1 MAAIRATRSASALR
15 QLTVR
20 AMLLLAAAI
29 GTGTA
34 AQAQIDVPNVISP
47 LRIEPDH
54 NNVNLVDGRTTI
66 DVPVLSV
73 PAAPNLRFDRIQN
86 AAPYMTGTIGD
97 NQASSTSAQ
106 RSYSVHTGGGT
117 SESFQCS
124 EADCASIMR
133 SGSTFHFVPN
143 AGGNYRQAG
152 SGAVWHYT
160 EVSVATPA
168 PNARRVA
175 YASSVT
181 YPNGE
186 VISYS
191 YDQVT
196 EAGNPTINYR
206 PTRISSS
213 LGYFIA
219 ISYQGNTFGTNAW
232 GTVLAAVLYAS
243 AVPTTPLGRLTY
255 SADGTT
261 VTDHGSRALNDNDGR
276 DYHCSGC
283 TNTLGIDL
291 ETGAGSTQLPDE
303 SALAVQIVRQ
313 SDTTNVVSAVTRDGV
328 QWTYSY
334 VNLRPWTAV
343 NQYLF
348 DKVTVNGPNGYQQV
362 YDISQVGSFTQPRN
376 VISRVTDSIGRQT
389 SYLYDE
395 YFRPYQVTYP
405 EGNSAMIAYDD
416 YGNLIW
422 RRSRAR
428 LVGGQPDPALPD
440 IIETAHFPTDPS
452 EGCTGVL
459 CYRPTWS
466 RDGLSRQTDYAYG
479 ATLDGIPTGQLT
491 AQTDPADANGV
502 RRKTLVTYAASSS
515 DYSVAVSRRTAVR
528 ICGESATTTTCG
540 TNAEIR
546 TEYDYWNNTFLPS
559 VERRIDAAAGITLT
573 TTYSY
578 DPAGRLL
585 STDGP
590 LAGND
595 DATYSRYDIY
605 GRKTWE
611 IGPAGPDGV
620 RQATRTTYRNSDD
633 RPMLVEVGTIPSANS
648 DVLNVQRQAGTTY
661 DTRRNPIGETVSVG
675 ATTYSLVERRFN
687 DRGLLECEA
696 HRMNP
701 AAFTVTVDA
710 CTLGTPGSG
719 ANDFGP
725 DRITRNVYDAA
736 GQRLQVRRGVNTLA
750 EGAEATWAYNGSGQ
764 ITTVIDGNGNRAEL
778 RYDGRGRQ
786 DRWTF
791 PSNLAPSSR
800 PVPFDDSTP
809 AQALATAGAV
819 NANDYEE
826 YGYDLAGNR
835 TSLRKRDGSLITYQY
850 DNLNRVTA
858 KIVPERTSGS
868 QALTSA
874 QTRDVY
880 YGYDLRNAQTYAR
893 FDSATG
899 EGVTNVYDGF
909 GQLSST
915 TLVMDGVSRALSYQY
930 DAGGRRVQI
939 TQPDGAFFVYT
950 YDARSRLTLVRESW
964 SYWLNGF
971 SFNPLGLVS
980 EQSYQGGVA
989 GYAGYGYDAL
999 GRLSSASHNLPNIG
1013 TNPDRDVSFSSGA
1026 RNPAGQ
1032 IPAVTRNNDAY
1043 AWGGHYAVTRTY
1055 AANGLNQYSQ
1065 VGTAPY
1071 TYDLN
1076 GNLISY
1082 VTPQGSQGFVYD
1094 IENRLVSASGAFN
1107 NASLRYDPLGRLYEM
1122 SSAAGTTRFLYDGD
1136 ALVAEYN
1143 GAGTLTARYVH
1154 GSDAAADD
1162 PLIWYDS
1169 QGRRRS
1175 LITDQQGSVI
1185 ALSDTSGGVAE
1196 TAPLVVNTYDEYG
1209 IPGAGNQGRFQ
1220 YTGQAWLAELGMYYY
1235 KARIYSPMLGRFMQ
1249 TDPVGY
1255 KDQFNLYAYVANDPV
1270 NRSDP
1275 TGMEIA
1281 LTGSEQNRRRF
1292 IQISARATG
1301 LRLSERHGRIV
1312 ASPARRGAH
1321 EGVAATTFRNAIN
1334 STAVIQVDAVSDD
1347 PTVLVDRWIDN
1358 KVDVADIGAFQ
1369 NRDANLGAAALTHV
1383 LSERT
1388 EMYQNTQPQGNAHQ
1402 TALGVEAR
1410 VMGHGAVTRTEAGQ
1424 AGPGPGQ
1431 SYRIEYRNAAGT
1443 ITQSFA
1449 FTNDAN
1455 GTPQ

>member
-29 GTGTA
+29 GAGTA
-34 AQAQIDVPNVISP
+34 AQAQMDVPNVISP

-86 AAPYMTGTIGD
+86 AAPYLTGSIGD
-97 NQASSTSAQ
+97 NQASSTTAQ

-117 SESFQCS
+117 SESFQCV

-133 SGSTFHFVPN
+133 TGSTFHFIPN
-143 AGGNYRQAG
+143 AGGTYRQAG
-152 SGAVWHYT
+152 SGAIWHYT
-160 EVSVATPA
+160 EVSVATSA
-168 PNARRVA
+168 PHARRVA
-175 YASSVT
+175 YASDVT

-243 AVPTTPLGRLTY
+243 AAPTTPLGRLTY
-255 SADGTT
+255 SADGTAI
-261 VTDHGSRALNDNDGR
+261 TDHGSRALNDNDGR
-276 DYHCSGC
+276 DYHCTGC

-303 SALAVQIVRQ
+303 SALAMQIVRQ

-334 VNLRPWTAV
+334 DNLRPWTAIS
-343 NQYLF
+343 QYLF
-348 DKVTVNGPNGYQQV
+348 DKVTVNGPNGFHQV
-362 YDISQVGSFTQPRN
+362 YNISQVGSFTQPRN
-376 VISRVTDSIGRQT
+376 VISSVTDSINRQT
-389 SYLYDE
+389 SYLYDD

-405 EGNSAMIAYDD
+405 EGNSVMVAYDD
-416 YGNLIW
+416 YGNLYW
-422 RRSRAR
+422 RRTRAR
-428 LVGGQPDPALPD
+428 LIGGQPDPTLPD

-466 RDGLSRQTDYAYG
+466 KDGLSRQTDYAYG
-479 ATLDGIPTGQLT
+479 ATLNGISTGQLT
-491 AQTDPADANGV
+491 AQTDPADENGV
-502 RRKTLVTYAASSS
+502 RRKTLITYAASSS
-515 DYSVAVSRRTAVR
+515 DYSVAVSRRTTVR

-559 VERRIDAAAGITLT
+559 AMRQIDAAAGITLT
-573 TTYSY
+573 TTYGY
-578 DPAGRLL
+578 DPGGRLV

-590 LAGND
+590 LAGD
-595 DATYSRYDIY
+595 ADATYSRYDVY

-620 RQATRTTYRNSDD
+620 RMATRTTYRISDD
-633 RPMLVEVGTIPSANS
+633 RPTLVETGTIPSATS
-648 DVLNVQRQAGTTY
+648 DALTIQGQTNTAY
-661 DTRRNPIGETVSVG
+661 DPRRNPFRETVSRDG
-675 ATTYSLVERRFN
+675 TTYSLVDRQFD
-687 DRGLLECEA
+687 DRGLLVCEA

-701 AAFTVTVDA
+701 ADFALTVYA
-710 CTLGTPGSG
+710 CTLGNPGGG

-725 DRITRNVYDAA
+725 DRITSIAYDAA
-736 GQRLQVRRGVNTLA
+736 GQRLQVRQGVGT
-750 EGAEATWAYNGSGQ
+750 GAAGTQATWAYNGNGQ

-778 RYDGRGRQ
+778 RYNGHGRQ

-791 PSNLAPSSR
+791 PSSLPPSQR
-800 PVPFDDSTP
+800 PVQFNDSDATT
-809 AQALATAGAV
+809 ALATAGAV
-819 NANDYEE
+819 NAADYEE
-826 YGYDLAGNR
+826 YGYDPVGNR
-835 TSLRKRDGSLITYQY
+835 TSLRRRDGSTISYQY

-868 QALTSA
+868 QALTAA

-893 FDSATG
+893 FDSAAG

-909 GQLSST
+909 GRLSST
-915 TLVMDGVSRALSYQY
+915 TLAMDGVSRALSYQY
-930 DAGGRRVQI
+930 DAAGRRVQV
-939 TQPDGAFFVYT
+939 TQPDGAFFIYT
-950 YDARSRLTLVRESW
+950 YDTRSRLTLVREGW
-964 SYWLNGF
+964 SNWLNGF
-971 SFNPLGLVS
+971 SFNALGLVS

-989 GYAGYGYDAL
+989 GFAGYGYDAL
-999 GRLSSASHNLPNIG
+999 GRLSSVSHNLPNINA
-1013 TNPDRDVSFSSGA
+1013 NPDRDVSFSFGA

-1032 IPAVTRNNDAY
+1032 IPSVTRNNDAY

-1055 AANGLNQYSQ
+1055 ATNGLNQYSQ

-1071 TYDLN
+1071 SYDLN

-1107 NASLRYDPLGRLYEM
+1107 NASLRYDPLGRLYEV
-1122 SSAAGTTRFLYDGD
+1122 SSSAGTTRFLYDGD

-1143 GAGTLTARYVH
+1143 SAGTLTARYVH
-1154 GSDAAADD
+1154 GSNAAADD

-1169 QGRRRS
+1169 LGRRRS

-1185 ALSDTSGGVAE
+1185 ALSDTSGGAAE
-1196 TAPLVVNTYDEYG
+1196 TAPLVVNSYDEYG

-1235 KARIYSPMLGRFMQ
+1235 KARIYSPTLGRFMQ

-1255 KDQFNLYAYVANDPV
+1255 ADQFNLYAYVGDDPV
-1270 NRSDP
+1270 TLTDP
-1275 TGMEIA
+1275 SG
-1281 LTGSEQNRRRF
+1281 Q
-1292 IQISARATG
+1292 
-1301 LRLSERHGRIV
+1301 RI
-1312 ASPARRGAH
+1312 
-1321 EGVAATTFRNAIN
+1321 
-1334 STAVIQVDAVSDD
+1334 
-1347 PTVLVDRWIDN
+1347 LW
-1358 KVDVADIGAFQ
+1358 
-1369 NRDANLGAAALTHV
+1369 
-1383 LSERT
+1383 
-1388 EMYQNTQPQGNAHQ
+1388 
-1402 TALGVEAR
+1402 
-1410 VMGHGAVTRTEAGQ
+1410 
-1424 AGPGPGQ
+1424 
-1431 SYRIEYRNAAGT
+1431 EYRNGGTSEQSKTAMHYMSGSRTFQSNFSVLRNTRESVTIIVDPHAVNDQTLSNNTIVWNPTLAPLDTAGRHQSPALSLGHETDHAKRQLQDPAQYNRDRTPSPMARGPNAASWT
-1443 ITQSFA
+1443 VNEDKATVA
-1449 FTNDAN
+1449 TNRMAEELGEPTTTNFGDSHGALRVN
-1455 GTPQ
+1455 SVTDHTPEPIERRPR